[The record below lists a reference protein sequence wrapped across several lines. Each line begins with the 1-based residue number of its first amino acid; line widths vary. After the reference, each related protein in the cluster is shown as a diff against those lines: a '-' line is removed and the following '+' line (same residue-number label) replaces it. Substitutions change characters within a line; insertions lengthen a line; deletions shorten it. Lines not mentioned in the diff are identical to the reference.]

1 MPKDYI
7 TIKELR
13 IANSELIPKVIELL
27 NEGHTVTLPLK
38 GRSMRPFLQ
47 DGRDKALLTKAK
59 NIKRGDAVLAEID
72 NTRYVLHRIFKID
85 GDAVTLLGDGN
96 LLPEHCTVKDVKGF
110 VIGFYRKGSEKID
123 KTNGIKWTSYS
134 FVWMLLLPIRRY
146 LLAAL
151 RLINY

>member
-13 IANSELIPKVIELL
+13 LANSELIPKVIELL

-72 NTRYVLHRIFKID
+72 NTRYVLHRIFKIE

-96 LLPEHCTVKDVKGF
+96 LFPEHCTVKDIKGF
-110 VIGFYRKGSEKID
+110 VIGFYRKGSSKID
-123 KTNGIKWTSYS
+123 KTNGIRWTSYS

-146 LLAAL
+146 LLAGL